1 MYMILR
7 YVYDSIHVCIYTYIY
22 FICSMY
28 KHKIIYMCIKYI
40 LLFLHVFIGVF
51 SFYFIFIISKCGDEI
66 LLRLRMLVTS
76 QPVLLQ

>member
-1 MYMILR
+1 M
-7 YVYDSIHVCIYTYIY
+7 YVYTHTYISY
-22 FICSMY
+22 VLCTNL
-28 KHKIIYMCIKYI
+28 HKIIYMCIKYI